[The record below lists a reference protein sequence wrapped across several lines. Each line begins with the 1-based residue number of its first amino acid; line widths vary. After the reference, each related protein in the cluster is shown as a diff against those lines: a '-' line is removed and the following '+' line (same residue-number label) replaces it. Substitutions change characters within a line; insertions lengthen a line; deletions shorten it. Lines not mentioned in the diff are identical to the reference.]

1 MKTILIAL
9 ACSLCAAFQIQAAS
23 AEGWTTVAPRD
34 EIRPQF
40 QLTAAGGKSGHG
52 TLAIRADEREGLHGW
67 WQKTFPVT
75 AGQHYRFSAWRRTEN
90 VAVPRRSVLARVVW
104 RDDAGKDV
112 PRREGVLTTFAKNVV
127 PTAEPEYPRE
137 ILVKSASNDN
147 WVEVSGVYQAP
158 TGATQARVEL
168 HLLWAPNAKA
178 EWSDVSFL
186 PTEAPTP
193 RKVRLASVH
202 YRPRDAKTLRDAC
215 RQFAPLIEDAARRQ
229 ADLVVLGETLTY
241 AGVGS
246 SYASCAETIPGPSTD
261 YFGQL
266 AKKHQLHIVAGLIER
281 DRHQLFNVAVLI
293 GPDGK
298 VAGKYRKVCLPD
310 GEYDKGMSPGTDYPV
325 FETRL
330 GKIGMMICYDGFFP
344 EVARELSNRG
354 AEIIA
359 WPVWGCNPEQARARA
374 CENQV
379 YLVSS
384 TYEDVSRDWMLTAV
398 FGQDGSVL
406 ANAREWG
413 TVCVA
418 EVDLDQRTLWPWL
431 GDFKAQIPRQR
442 PVARGE

>member
-1 MKTILIAL
+1 MRKAL
-9 ACSLCAAFQIQAAS
+9 FIACSCCAALQIQAVAGD
-23 AEGWTTVAPRD
+23 EWTAVAPRE
-34 EIRPQF
+34 EIRPEF
-40 QLTAAGGKSGHG
+40 QRTDTGGKSGHG
-52 TLAIRADEREGLHGW
+52 TLVICADKREGLHGW

-75 AGQHYRFSAWRRTEN
+75 GGQYYRFSAWRQTEN
-90 VAVPRRSVLARVVW
+90 IAVPRRSVLARVVW
-104 RDDAGKDV
+104 RDEKGKEV
-112 PRREGVLTTFAKNVV
+112 ERRGGMVTNYSLGVVAR
-127 PTAEPEYPRE
+127 AEPEYPRE
-137 ILVKSASNDN
+137 SNRGKDG
-147 WVEVSGVYQAP
+147 WAEMSGVYEAP
-158 TGATQARVEL
+158 PGATQAIVEL
-168 HLLWAPNAKA
+168 HLLWAPNGKV
-178 EWSDVSFL
+178 EWSDVSFA
-186 PTEAPTP
+186 PTEAPPP

-202 YRPRDAKTLRDAC
+202 YQPKGAKTPLDAC
-215 RQFAPLIEDAARRQ
+215 RQFAPLIEEAAQRK

-246 SYASCAETIPGPSTD
+246 SYDDCAESIPGPSTD
-261 YFGQL
+261 YFGEL
-266 AKKHQLHIVAGLIER
+266 ARKHGLHIVAGLIER
-281 DRHQLFNVAVLI
+281 DHHQLFNVAVLI

-310 GEYDKGMSPGTDYPV
+310 GEYDKGMSPGHDYPV
-325 FETRL
+325 FETSL

-379 YLVSS
+379 YIVSS
-384 TYEDVSRDWMLTAV
+384 TYEDVSRNWMLTAV
-398 FGQDGSVL
+398 YGQDGSVL
-406 ANAREWG
+406 SQAKEWG

-418 EVDLDQRTLWPWL
+418 EVDLNQRTLWPWL